1 MTMISLT
8 TGIILGAIS
17 WAVVPLVSNEIE
29 PFDSGLG
36 FLIGQVVMTAGAVY
50 FSLQKGSK
58 TVLLYLLGI
67 YIGING
73 YAYAVGTP
81 GTRLWAG
88 LLLVTSI
95 ALCVIPAISA
105 GAGKIAGIFR
115 RRRKNNI
122 E

>member
-1 MTMISLT
+1 MKMVSLT
-8 TGIILGAIS
+8 TGVILGAIS

-36 FLIGQVVMTAGAVY
+36 FLIGQVVMSAGAVY

-58 TVLLYLLGI
+58 TILLYLLGI

-81 GTRLWAG
+81 GTRSWAG

-105 GAGKIAGIFR
+105 SAGKLTGIFR
-115 RRRKNNI
+115 RHRQKII

>member
-1 MTMISLT
+1 MISLT
-8 TGIILGAIS
+8 TGVILGAIS

-36 FLIGQVVMTAGAVY
+36 LLIGQIIMSTAAFY
-50 FSLQKGSK
+50 FALSKGSK

-67 YIGING
+67 YIGMNG

-105 GAGKIAGIFR
+105 GAGKLTGIFR
-115 RRRKNNI
+115 RRRQNNI